1 MPSSREI
8 TVCLDVK
15 RNRKWKHQAISA
27 CGESEKTVVN
37 LKISS
42 TLYSYYLSF
51 CTINCSLQLCLG
63 SFNWKEK
70 LPCPSAWQDCPKV
83 PPFLLTFLRS
93 GWQSLSNR
101 ALRYS
106 SLSKPPKSD
115 SEYWDSWICCI
126 GHTYISS
133 GLKIL
138 LGKHQTEQPG
148 RAETAADPHQRF
160 HEYGDGVCIPCR
172 HTGMQTYMYLYRD
185 ASRST
190 LLKEPLHTHSQTLSC
205 PLFGLSG
212 WKSVQNIPTWIKCGS
227 TSSWAQSL
235 SLTCESQSPSCCWH
249 LDIGGCSPNLA
260 QTVTNTPHP
269 PEDPD
274 KSTSC
279 SYAM

>member
-148 RAETAADPHQRF
+148 RAETATDPHQRS
-160 HEYGDGVCIPCR
+160 HEYGNGVCIPCR

-190 LLKEPLHTHSQTLSC
+190 LLKEPLHTHSQHPNPIMS
-205 PLFGLSG
+205 PLWLVRVKVCAKYTQMDKMWVHQQLG
-212 WKSVQNIPTWIKCGS
+212 SVTQSDLWIPI
-227 TSSWAQSL
+227 SL
-235 SLTCESQSPSCCWH
+235 L
-249 LDIGGCSPNLA
+249 LLA
-260 QTVTNTPHP
+260 PGYRRLQPKPCTNCHKHP
-269 PEDPD
+269 PPPRGSRQEHWL
-274 KSTSC
+274 
-279 SYAM
+279 